1 MTAPVN
7 VGEANGAFKSNA
19 ACVKVEIG
27 FAASEV
33 LFTFSIPRLTFAFVK
48 LEAPVPPLAIATI
61 PFTLVALP
69 VNVPTNVP
77 PTKELAVITPAAK
90 SVLPSLLTIVL
101 ATDNGVLFKAFEAPG
116 MDETKLCT
124 NAVVAICVLLTVLA
138 AVGAVGNP
146 VNAMFGA
153 IVVVIEPEPDPV
165 TAPVKVIE
173 ELIPELVNK
182 LFTNAVVAI

>member
-1 MTAPVN
+1 MSTLFKPKFTL
-7 VGEANGAFKSNA
+7 AFA
-19 ACVKVEIG
+19 
-27 FAASEV
+27 
-33 LFTFSIPRLTFAFVK
+33 TFD
-48 LEAPVPPLAIATI
+48 APVPPLAIATI
-61 PFTLVALP
+61 PLTLLAL
-69 VNVPTNVP
+69 PTNVP
-77 PTKELAVITPAAK
+77 LNVPALTALAVITPAAK

-124 NAVVAICVLLTVLA
+124 NAVVAICVLFTVLA

-146 VNAMFGA
+146 VNAIFGA